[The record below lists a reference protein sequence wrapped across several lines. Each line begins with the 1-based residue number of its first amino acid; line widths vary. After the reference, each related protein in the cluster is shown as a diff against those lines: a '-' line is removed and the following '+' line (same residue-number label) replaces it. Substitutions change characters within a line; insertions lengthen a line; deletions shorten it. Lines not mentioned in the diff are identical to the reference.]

1 MCRQISLP
9 AQESCLNVA
18 EDLSLTPGEWVRL
31 LYNQPGSEAAAFLSR
46 FPPERALHFPQQ
58 MRSETDS
65 QARQGAKILVLPAA
79 DLSGLD
85 DAGLVRA
92 IRDGDPRAPRVLW
105 DRHARLVYRIL
116 RRSLGRQDEVE
127 DLVQE
132 VFLSLWRRLPTLR
145 EPRALPAF
153 LVTITTLTLRHE
165 MRRRW
170 VRRCMSLGTTQDID
184 HDPRV
189 VHPNPEARQALSR
202 FYAILDRLGHEER
215 IAFVLRFIEGMELTE
230 VAAAMGLSL
239 ATAKRRL
246 AHARARVEHHIGRDP
261 GLAAYLSGI
270 DEESP

>member
-1 MCRQISLP
+1 M
-9 AQESCLNVA
+9 A
-18 EDLSLTPGEWVRL
+18 EDPPFSLTSRGRERL
-31 LYNQPGSEAAAFLSR
+31 LQKQQGSEAAAFLSR
-46 FPPERALHFPQQ
+46 FPPGRALPLPEQ

-65 QARQGAKILVLPAA
+65 QVRQGAKILVLPAA
-79 DLSGLD
+79 DLSALD
-85 DAGLVRA
+85 DAGLVAA

-170 VRRCMSLGTTQDID
+170 VRRCMSLGAKQDVD

-189 VHPNPEARQALSR
+189 VYPNPEARQAISR
-202 FYAILDRLGHEER
+202 FYAILDRLGREER

-230 VAAAMGLSL
+230 VAAALGLSL

-246 AHARARVEHHIGRDP
+246 AHARARVEHHITRDP